1 MRLCVVAVVVLLLL
15 ADVCDGRRRRGKR
28 QRRVQKDRSSWDWPS
43 SQNWK
48 SFLDRLM
55 GRLGTRKYGF
65 GLGQDEN
72 SVFNFDFGWN
82 QPSRDWWKGPNV
94 CLTKTDEETNTTETG
109 VGTIARHFSFHKH
122 VCDET
127 ESAYKC
133 TITSQIMNKQRVVTE
148 VYECCRGY
156 ARKETE
162 FGCPRKVELKDLV
175 ETIRSLGLSEFL
187 RAADSVSLTEEFRQG
202 NFTLFVPENKAFED
216 LRSALPELKRIMPK
230 DIPNVVMVSKPVSN
244 LVLNDTQNLL
254 LGHMASGQ
262 YKISNLQ
269 DEQLVE
275 TGSPYKSK
283 IRINFYEGPQRLMTA
298 NCVRVKS
305 ADIMATNG
313 VVHKIQSLLQPVTGT
328 IVDIVSKSPQFGIL
342 KTALARA
349 NLVHMFRGEGQF
361 TVFAPTDAAFRKMA
375 PQLLEK
381 LLSGQEECL
390 QKVLKNHVLPNVIC
404 SAIIQGHAKS
414 YNLLNAYINLTRDD
428 NDKLF
433 VGKAQIVEK
442 DLMATNGVIHVI
454 DDVLVP
460 DEALRIT
467 DIVEKHGATLILGLL
482 KDAKMM
488 NDLQKASNVTF
499 FVPSNK
505 AIQELPEETVN
516 SLRADPASLKKLLQ
530 YHIVPDRV
538 SFNALYNNFLLQT
551 SNSDKRIRINEY
563 SSFPFGTHWMQTA
576 QCAPIST
583 RDVES
588 CNGVINI
595 IEKVMIPPSGNVVD
609 VLALD
614 SRFSQLV
621 GLIKKTGLADELQEE
636 GPFTI
641 FAPTN
646 QAFKSLGKDAMKRL
660 RNNTDELRTVLK
672 NHLAKD
678 ALCCASIFKNGWY
691 GSPRLRTI
699 GGEVFRLERRSN
711 DYIRIGPAMITECDH
726 TGSNGVVHV
735 IDRVL
740 VEGERQQL
748 LARLL
753 GRGHGHWGRDRRW
766 LRRFAI

>member
-1 MRLCVVAVVVLLLL
+1 MRLCVVAVVVLVLL
-15 ADVCDGRRRRGKR
+15 AGVCDGRRRRGKR
-28 QRRVQKDRSSWDWPS
+28 QRRVQGDRSSGEWPS
-43 SQNWK
+43 TQNWK

-65 GLGQDEN
+65 GLGQDED

-94 CLTKTDEETNTTETG
+94 CLTKTDEETNTTVTG
-109 VGTIARHFSFHKH
+109 VGTIARHFSFHSH

-133 TITSQIMNKQRVVTE
+133 TITSKVMDKQRLVTE

-156 ARKETE
+156 ARKQAE
-162 FGCPRKVELKDLV
+162 FGCPRKVQLRDLV
-175 ETIRSLGLSEFL
+175 GTIRNLGLTEFL
-187 RAADSVSLTEEFRQG
+187 RAADSVSLTEELRQG
-202 NFTLFVPENKAFED
+202 NFTLFVPENKAFTD
-216 LRSALPELKRIMPK
+216 LTSALPELKKIMPK
-230 DIPNVVMVSKPVSN
+230 DMPNVVMVSKPVSN
-244 LVLNDTQNLL
+244 LVLTDTQNLL

-283 IRINFYEGPQRLMTA
+283 VRVNFYEGPQRLMTA
-298 NCVRVKS
+298 NCVRVKT
-305 ADIMATNG
+305 ADIVATNG
-313 VVHKIQSLLQPVTGT
+313 VVHKIESLLQPVTGT
-328 IVDIVSKSPQFGIL
+328 IVDIISKSPQFGIL

-349 NLVHMFRGEGQF
+349 NLVHMFRDEGQF
-361 TVFAPTDAAFRKMA
+361 TLFAPTDAAFKKMS

-381 LLSGQEECL
+381 LLSGEQECL

-404 SAIIQGHAKS
+404 SAVIQGHAKS

-428 NDKLF
+428 NDKVF
-433 VGKAQIVEK
+433 VDKAQIVQK
-442 DLMATNGVIHVI
+442 DLMATNGVIHLI

-482 KDAKMM
+482 KEAKMM

-505 AIQELPEETVN
+505 AIQALPEETV
-516 SLRADPASLKKLLQ
+516 SALRADPAQMRQLLQ
-530 YHIVPDRV
+530 YHIVPERV
-538 SFNALYNNFLLQT
+538 SFNALYNNFLLDT
-551 SNSDKRIRINEY
+551 SNSDKKIRINEY
-563 SSFPFGTHWMQTA
+563 SSFPFGTDWQQTA
-576 QCAPIST
+576 QCSPVST
-583 RDVES
+583 KNVES

-595 IEKVMIPPSGNVVD
+595 IDKVMIPPTGNVID

-621 GLIKKTGLADELQEE
+621 GLIKKAGLADQLQGD
-636 GPFTI
+636 GPFTV

-646 QAFKSLGKDAMKRL
+646 EAFKALGKDAVKTL
-660 RNNTDELRTVLK
+660 RNNTAELRSVLK
-672 NHLAKD
+672 NHLAND

-691 GSPRLRTI
+691 GSPRLRTV
-699 GGEVFRLERRSN
+699 GGEVFRLERRSD
-711 DYIRIGPAMITECDH
+711 DYIRIGSAMITECDH
-726 TGSNGVVHV
+726 TGRNGVVHV

-740 VEGERQQL
+740 VEGERQQML
-748 LARLL
+748 SRLL
-753 GRGHGHWGRDRRW
+753 GRGRGDRRRDRRW
-766 LRRFAI
+766 RRHFSP